1 MPRRPEKRWLRSAAG
16 AGVGLRTSCLAR
28 PDKPQRQVRN
38 PPITYVPPPQDLTWR
53 AQPVCGPR
61 AVSCKFTRLMPD
73 CCTRPARGRPEPI
86 PISGQV
92 RVVLDGQGLQ
102 TGGHLK
108 QFFLDHQFGC
118 NLGEPPTFGGFL
130 AQEIFEISH
139 RISRRLCRCASWS
152 RSGREDRTAGSEN
165 PTVTWRI
172 TWSSATIARRVA
184 VCCIYKS
191 ETLTDRAAACA
202 STIPLPDVRQKPVC
216 GRCRALKRF
225 LFRTKSPCGG
235 CLQEF

>member
-1 MPRRPEKRWLRSAAG
+1 MKRRFRIVLIRSKGEVLGMVEATDAQATREKVAAIGCWCRSWAENELSGKARQAA
-16 AGVGLRTSCLAR
+16 AASSESSELL
-28 PDKPQRQVRN
+28 
-38 PPITYVPPPQDLTWR
+38 TYVPPPQDLTWR
-53 AQPVCGPR
+53 APPVCGPR
-61 AVSCKFTRLMPD
+61 VVSCKFTRLMPD

-130 AQEIFEISH
+130 AQEIFEIRH

-172 TWSSATIARRVA
+172 TWSSATIALQSVA
-184 VCCIYKS
+184 YIS
-191 ETLTDRAAACA
+191 
-202 STIPLPDVRQKPVC
+202 
-216 GRCRALKRF
+216 LKH
-225 LFRTKSPCGG
+225 
-235 CLQEF
+235 